1 MAETVCWKPPKFRA
15 HRLTVFNRQGY
26 QREYELEGRKS
37 LGRFTAC
44 PQPDIVLS
52 SGIVSRSH
60 GEFGVLEGRCFYR
73 DTGSKNGTWIRGRK
87 YGAKSGTCELADGDV
102 LAFCPGT
109 EGYQPPEEILLF
121 TTGDLKP
128 REWTA
133 FPISGQVAGVT
144 VGRQAGDLPLGEETA
159 SEKHAVF
166 FQGKK
171 GWYILDC
178 KSKNGVYLNGQK
190 VDGDAGLA
198 PLDVVRIGDTWFVF
212 TEEAI
217 WVGKK
222 ALPDSIPSRKQRLA
236 PGGDG
241 PGGCLTVAIEERN
254 VWQRF
259 KKKTLL
265 KDINLTIACGDM
277 VLVLGGSGAGKTTF
291 MNAVMGYEKAEGSVV
306 YGGRDVYE
314 EYRQMKYEIGFVP
327 QQDLLRDTDTVYET
341 LKNAARLRM
350 PSTAS
355 KETRLLRVEEVMGLL
370 GLKPERGSLVSKL
383 SGGQRKRLSIAVE
396 FISGPQ
402 LFFLDEPDSGLDG
415 VMARGLMENLRQ
427 IADTGKIVMVI
438 THGPDRAADL
448 FHKVVVLAKSTKDQS
463 GHLAFFGTVEQ
474 AYGFFGTDSLEG
486 VVRRINRTDEG
497 GEGKADQYIEKY
509 RIQNQ

>member
-1 MAETVCWKPPKFRA
+1 MQYIICC
-15 HRLTVFNRQGY
+15 
-26 QREYELEGRKS
+26 RKKI
-37 LGRFTAC
+37 A
-44 PQPDIVLS
+44 LS
-52 SGIVSRSH
+52 
-60 GEFGVLEGRCFYR
+60 C
-73 DTGSKNGTWIRGRK
+73 RK
-87 YGAKSGTCELADGDV
+87 YTK
-102 LAFCPGT
+102 
-109 EGYQPPEEILLF
+109 GYWNDMAGKNQNEIIIVNSF
-121 TTGDLKP
+121 
-128 REWTA
+128 
-133 FPISGQVAGVT
+133 
-144 VGRQAGDLPLGEETA
+144 
-159 SEKHAVF
+159 
-166 FQGKK
+166 K
-171 GWYILDC
+171 G
-178 KSKNGVYLNGQK
+178 
-190 VDGDAGLA
+190 
-198 PLDVVRIGDTWFVF
+198 
-212 TEEAI
+212 
-217 WVGKK
+217 
-222 ALPDSIPSRKQRLA
+222 
-236 PGGDG
+236 
-241 PGGCLTVAIEERN
+241 
-254 VWQRF
+254 
-259 KKKTLL
+259 
-265 KDINLTIACGDM
+265 
-277 VLVLGGSGAGKTTF
+277 GAGKTTF

-463 GHLAFFGTVEQ
+463 GHLAFFGTVEE

-509 RIQNQ
+509 RLQNQ